1 MANNYTVSFALFKS
15 GTVYTLTI
23 GGGSGTAIPLKGA
36 AKPFVTQEDD
46 SDDMFTPIRTQSGYI
61 RIVDDGFAADGVTAL
76 DWTDLI
82 PDTDTS
88 RPVTLRHTTNGVTYV
103 DWQGFM
109 QAQNFGSTLYGG
121 TQVREFPVQCP
132 LSVLSTTPDF
142 KPVGADGI
150 KNFAYILKT
159 MFDKVTALGTT
170 INAYRF
176 CGNSARDWLMK
187 MVDLQNFVTSNNDNG
202 TAEARFDNKT
212 IVADICQFW
221 GWTCRFQGTTVYFTN
236 AYESDNTKYL
246 SLSDT
251 QLGTLANGT
260 SAGSYIDIPSLVVNL
275 TNALCDAE
283 IEQYYQEGH
292 GKVLVTADAN
302 AAGNDI
308 LKFAPEVV
316 ELQMAAQG
324 NYYNEQYGHGGN
336 TYYSGDLQTFTTDFL
351 TGSSTSGAG
360 SFNIAR
366 NTDKT
371 TADVIRMRRTYSGT
385 VITQLNLQYQH
396 AYEGN
401 GYTRFG
407 ELAMGL
413 RLRGTIWQNGF
424 VFTDYN
430 DISGV
435 GRKSMLLRLGIGSDR
450 SNAKWWTGAG
460 WSSSP
465 TTTKFW
471 IGNQGDIIYSSY
483 GPDTSHLTGSTEVIP
498 LPVSETLHG
507 KLFIDFYGSQD
518 MPELSVPGAGNQRL
532 FDIVNFAVEYE
543 VGTAGETILG
553 VPEQSSRKEY
563 TDVANG
569 MIKDEYGVDL
579 IYASDNDMPRGY
591 GVVMNSDYTNLTKLT
606 YGSSQKFPEEYL
618 ASAMA
623 SYWAQSRMRLSLN
636 VWNMDVTPL
645 DKLSMAVGGT
655 WHPASISHD
664 WWNEKLSMVLLD
676 V

>member
-1 MANNYTVSFALFKS
+1 MAKNYTITFASFKT

-23 GGGSGTAIPLKGA
+23 GGGSGTAVALKGGA
-36 AKPFVTQEDD
+36 QPFVTQEDD
-46 SDDMFTPIRTQSGYI
+46 SDDMFTPIRTQTGYF
-61 RIVDDGFAADGVTAL
+61 RIVDDGFAADGVTPF

-82 PDTDTS
+82 PETDTS
-88 RPVTLRHTTNGVTYV
+88 RPVTLRHTLNGTTII

-109 QAQNFGSTLYGG
+109 QAQNFGSVLYDGK
-121 TQVREFPVQCP
+121 QEREFPIQCP
-132 LSVLSTTPDF
+132 LSVLSTTQDF

-150 KNFAYILKT
+150 KSFAYVLKT
-159 MFDKVTALGTT
+159 MFDKLTAVGTT
-170 INAYRF
+170 INAYNF
-176 CGNSARDWLMK
+176 GGNSARDWLLK
-187 MVDLQNFVTSNNDNG
+187 MVDMQNYIVSNNDDG
-202 TAEARFDNKT
+202 VASARFDNST

-221 GWTCRFQGTTVYFTN
+221 GWTCRFHRTTVYFTN
-236 AYESDNTKYL
+236 AYDSANTKYL
-246 SLSDT
+246 CLSDT
-251 QLGTLANGT
+251 DMTALAGGST
-260 SAGSYIDIPSLVVNL
+260 TAGSYIDMPELGINVA
-275 TNALCDAE
+275 TALCDDE
-283 IEQYYQEGH
+283 SEQYYMEGH

-302 AAGNDI
+302 AAGSEI

-336 TYYSGDLQTFTTDFL
+336 TYYSGDLLTFITDFL
-351 TGSSTSGAG
+351 TGSATSGAG

-366 NTDKT
+366 NSDKT

-385 VITQLNLQYQH
+385 IIAQLDLQYQH

-435 GRKSMLLRLGIGSDR
+435 GRKSMLLRVGIGSDR

-471 IGNQGDIIYSSY
+471 IGNQGDILYSSY

-498 LPVSETLHG
+498 LPASETLHG
-507 KLFIDFYGSQD
+507 KLFIDFFGSQD
-518 MPELSVPGAGNQRL
+518 MPELNVPNVGNQRL
-532 FDIVNFAVEYE
+532 FDIVGFAVEYE

-563 TDVANG
+563 KDVANG

-579 IYASDNDMPRGY
+579 IFASDNDMPRGY
-591 GVVMNSDYTNLTKLT
+591 GVVMNPDYTNLTKLT
-606 YGSSQKFPEEYL
+606 YGSAQKFPEEYL
-618 ASAMA
+618 AGAMA
-623 SYWAQSRMRLSLN
+623 AYWSHSRMRLSLN
-636 VWNMDVTPL
+636 VWNVDVTPL
-645 DKLSMAVGGT
+645 DFVLLNGGT